1 MVRSRT
7 IESRLPANEG
17 ASRRKTPDFPLT
29 AIFAMKRIL
38 VVEDEEH
45 LAIGIKYN
53 LEAEGY
59 DVDTVGDGRAAIE
72 RFNSDPQGF
81 DLVILD
87 LMLPGMSG
95 YAVCETLRN
104 EGKQAPI
111 LMLSARTLVEDRIRG
126 YDVGADQYLQKP
138 FELDELLSM
147 TRNLLSRRALAPAAP
162 VVSAVGPEYAFGRA
176 IVNFDTFEVSV
187 ADRSLRLTHT
197 EIKLLRYFVENEGV
211 VVTRAQLLENVWG
224 MSHIPTTR
232 TVDNFIV
239 NLRKYFEIDPARPRH
254 FLSVRGAGYRF
265 IASPVEAESVESGAA
280 SAEEPLGNA
289 PPGGESPSKENG

>member
-1 MVRSRT
+1 
-7 IESRLPANEG
+7 
-17 ASRRKTPDFPLT
+17 
-29 AIFAMKRIL
+29 MKRIL

-59 DVDTVGDGRAAIE
+59 DVDTVGDGRAALE
-72 RFNSDPQGF
+72 RFNADPQGF

-95 YAVCETLRN
+95 YAVCEALR
-104 EGKQAPI
+104 EQGSDAPV

-126 YDVGADQYLQKP
+126 YDVGADQYLAKP

-147 TRNLLSRRALAPAAP
+147 TRNLLARRRRMIVEPESPQLGPGYSFG
-162 VVSAVGPEYAFGRA
+162 SAV
-176 IVNFDTFEVSV
+176 VNFDTFEVTV
-187 ADRSLRLTHT
+187 DGKPARLTHT
-197 EIKLLRYFVENEGV
+197 EMKLLRYFVANEGI
-211 VVTRAQLLENVWG
+211 VVTRGQLLENVWG
-224 MSHIPTTR
+224 MSHMPTTR

-239 NLRKYFEIDPARPRH
+239 NLRKCFETDPARPRH

-265 IASPVEAESVESGAA
+265 VANPPEDEPPT
-280 SAEEPLGNA
+280 AEEP
-289 PPGGESPSKENG
+289 PKEEPSKDGEQPQG